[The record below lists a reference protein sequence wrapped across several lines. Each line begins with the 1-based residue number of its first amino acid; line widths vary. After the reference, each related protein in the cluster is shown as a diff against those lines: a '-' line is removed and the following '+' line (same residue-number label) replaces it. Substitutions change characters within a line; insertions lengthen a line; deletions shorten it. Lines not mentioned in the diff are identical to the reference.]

1 LDLTILFLTHEKFN
15 EPLVYIATAPN
26 EIVANMWKDALEE
39 NGIKCLLR
47 SANLITSVY
56 ALPIAN
62 QYEVL
67 VLASD
72 AEKAKEILT
81 PFLEDEKQD
90 E

>member
-1 LDLTILFLTHEKFN
+1 MDLTIVSLTDEKVN
-15 EPLVYIATAPN
+15 EPLVHIATAPN
-26 EIVANMWKDALEE
+26 EIVANLWNDVLAE
-39 NGIKCLLR
+39 NSIKCLLR

-56 ALPIAN
+56 ASPIAN

-81 PFLEDEKQD
+81 PFLEED
-90 E
+90 

>member
-1 LDLTILFLTHEKFN
+1 MSLTDEKFN
-15 EPLVYIATAPN
+15 EPLVYIATARN
-26 EIVANMWKDALEE
+26 EIVANMWKDALAE

-56 ALPIAN
+56 ASPIAN

-81 PFLEDEKQD
+81 PFLEED
-90 E
+90 

>member
-1 LDLTILFLTHEKFN
+1 MFLTHEKFN

-26 EIVANMWKDALEE
+26 EIVANLWNDVLAE

-47 SANLITSVY
+47 SANLITSVF
-56 ALPIAN
+56 ASPIAN

-81 PFLEDEKQD
+81 PFLEED
-90 E
+90 